1 MVNHLLQ
8 QFLGLSLLILGVGL
22 GYRRWVRPHREQIN
36 GSQRILLLLV
46 ILTLVGGFVG
56 SFGWWLDVPN
66 SFSWDLPPLAARMLA
81 AAGWSFALACWLAL
95 ERPSPS
101 NLRLIILM
109 LFIYLTP
116 LTVAIGLFHLDRF
129 DWTAPIT
136 YAFFAIVAAMIA
148 VATWHLRYPTTILQ
162 GEDEVPVASVAH
174 GWLLAT
180 AILTALWGLALFL
193 TDEGP
198 SSLIW
203 VWPGDLLT
211 SRLIAV
217 MLWTLS
223 AAAIYS
229 LRSRG
234 AVRIALAVMIAYG
247 LGVVVANLWNMTAVK
262 LLYVLLFAL
271 IAIGSGA
278 ILWLNRQLLR
288 SDHPSVP
295 ES

>member
-1 MVNHLLQ
+1 
-8 QFLGLSLLILGVGL
+8 
-22 GYRRWVRPHREQIN
+22 
-36 GSQRILLLLV
+36 LV
-46 ILTLVGGFVG
+46 VLTLVGGFVG

-66 SFSWDLPPLAARMLA
+66 SFSWDLPPLAARMLV

-95 ERPSPS
+95 ERPSLS
-101 NLRLIILM
+101 NLRLTTLM
-109 LFIYLTP
+109 IFIYLTP
-116 LTVAIGLFHLDRF
+116 LTIAIGLFHLGRF
-129 DWTAPIT
+129 DWIAPIT
-136 YAFFAIVAAMIA
+136 YAFFAIVVAMIA
-148 VATWHLRYPTTILQ
+148 VATWHSLHPTGIIQ
-162 GEDEVPVASVAH
+162 GEDEVPVASLTQ
-174 GWLLAT
+174 GWLRAT

-198 SSLIW
+198 SNLIW

-229 LRSRG
+229 LRSRS
-234 AVRIALAVMIAYG
+234 AVRITLAVMLAYG
-247 LGVVVANLWNMTAVK
+247 IGVVMANLWNMTAVK

-278 ILWLNRQLLR
+278 ILWLDRQRLV
-288 SDHPSVP
+288 SDHSPVP
-295 ES
+295 KS